1 MDSIGALPLRMF
13 SPDRKKLNVD
23 NPGLDTVG
31 IFPRFEE
38 TEIAPPGGR
47 GPGEHGLDSRGERR
61 GCLEKATWDSRPE
74 PSQLPIGV
82 REDPDLVGIPSGSE
96 SSQIPTR
103 SGLLTGGS
111 LGDVPEGVT
120 SGLSGPPV
128 WPVRAQKA
136 GFRGTRRQDGRA
148 VTGPAAHA

>member
-1 MDSIGALPLRMF
+1 
-13 SPDRKKLNVD
+13 
-23 NPGLDTVG
+23 
-31 IFPRFEE
+31 
-38 TEIAPPGGR
+38 
-47 GPGEHGLDSRGERR
+47 
-61 GCLEKATWDSRPE
+61 KATWDSRPE

-148 VTGPAAHA
+148 VTGPAAHAFREDWSAPPGVPHTAGDSDRWPQPARAAGSPRFCPRALPP